1 MDISVV
7 STHVC
12 SKAEG
17 RSLAPNDFAEV
28 SFLMR
33 CADMFAEGVSIWL
46 TSQSSVGT
54 NP

>member
-33 CADMFAEGVSIWL
+33 CADMFAEGVSI
-46 TSQSSVGT
+46 
-54 NP
+54 